1 MDDSCCNFAGAA
13 LVLQLLGTLTLTIFQ
28 FINLLVACVT
38 GYFRFN
44 LLGQLCSLS
53 HVANYY
59 DPSDEENAKI
69 SPARDFSMDGQMML
83 IALIVQAVTWPVLT
97 IIACL
102 SCKLCKERM

>member
-1 MDDSCCNFAGAA
+1 MEDSCCNFAGAA

-28 FINLLVACVT
+28 FNNLLLVCAT

-59 DPSDEENAKI
+59 DPSDEEHAWI
-69 SPARDFSMDGQMML
+69 SPERDFSMDGRMML
-83 IALIVQAVTWPVLT
+83 IALIV
-97 IIACL
+97 
-102 SCKLCKERM
+102 